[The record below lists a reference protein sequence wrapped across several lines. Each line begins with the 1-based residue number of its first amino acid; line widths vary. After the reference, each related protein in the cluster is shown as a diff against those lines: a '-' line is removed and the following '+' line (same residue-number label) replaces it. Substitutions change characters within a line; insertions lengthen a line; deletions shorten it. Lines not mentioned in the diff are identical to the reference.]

1 MQSRGY
7 FILPIPSTP
16 FVFSLIFQNPT
27 LFRHT
32 SILTNY
38 FLLVTL
44 KAKYQN
50 DPNKV
55 KKCHMFQVIEI
66 FQARGISKYFLTG
79 LKEHTVFM
87 GGRTDD
93 VDKAILEVRTALVE
107 FTQNQKPEVE
117 ADRDIDLGQYCQ
129 KPRET
134 GSSLQRLERHV
145 GGGNRTARGGLSSS
159 Q

>member
-1 MQSRGY
+1 MRFS
-7 FILPIPSTP
+7 

-38 FLLVTL
+38 LLLVTL

-79 LKEHTVFM
+79 LKEHTVLYIVQYRLTWSKIDM
-87 GGRTDD
+87 KIMLILKLGRQ
-93 VDKAILEVRTALVE
+93 VDHLPVRSCSCRFVIL
-107 FTQNQKPEVE
+107 
-117 ADRDIDLGQYCQ
+117 LGRPFFYIM
-129 KPRET
+129 
-134 GSSLQRLERHV
+134 SL
-145 GGGNRTARGGLSSS
+145 
-159 Q
+159 